1 MQPSLSLVLENMV
14 IFFCDGVQIVGPF
27 SIDISRDSTQ
37 QFEVSPSSEQ
47 KSPMSEQFVKLP
59 GIIELRWTSD
69 DPEYSNPTT
78 DLYDEQAR
86 GIPEWWVNEDHN
98 FSPINLSFHVPC

>member
-1 MQPSLSLVLENMV
+1 
-14 IFFCDGVQIVGPF
+14 
-27 SIDISRDSTQ
+27 
-37 QFEVSPSSEQ
+37 
-47 KSPMSEQFVKLP
+47 MSEQFVKIP

-86 GIPEWWVNEDHN
+86 GIPQWWENKDY
-98 FSPINLSFHVPC
+98 SFTQK